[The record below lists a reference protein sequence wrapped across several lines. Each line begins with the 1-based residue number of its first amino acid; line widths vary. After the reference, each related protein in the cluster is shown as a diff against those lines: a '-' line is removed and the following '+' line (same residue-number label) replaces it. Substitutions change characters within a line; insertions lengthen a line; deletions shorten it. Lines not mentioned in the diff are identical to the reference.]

1 MRFRLSTD
9 WIVFG
14 MALPAAFAMARGLR
28 NRLAQIERM
37 RDKAIETDNTK
48 LLDLADRMEADA
60 RQKYADMSARIA
72 QRQESGKPGVGAPL
86 RKPADDGVPAID
98 PSFEPIPTEPV
109 LDPID
114 KDPELEPVL
123 DPIRT
128 ELELDPLP
136 DTGEEDP
143 PLDKESNTG
152 ELEPLPIDQQSAS
165 S

>member
-72 QRQESGKPGVGAPL
+72 LRPESGKPGVGAPL

-109 LDPID
+109 LDPIE
-114 KDPELEPVL
+114 KEPELE
-123 DPIRT
+123 
-128 ELELDPLP
+128 PLP
-136 DTGEEDP
+136 DTGEEVP
-143 PLDKESNTG
+143 PVDVEANTG